1 MTTTTTPVDVLLA
14 RPDVGSALD
23 IAFSGVAQSV
33 GEKLSAT
40 FTKWIRA
47 GKPPKRAEMQKELAV
62 ALDAVLGD
70 EFFVRLIDDG
80 APARQRRAALM
91 ALLSAAEFPGTTFS
105 VIAHDNDDELL
116 TSEQAAELLHV
127 SRTHVNKLMDSG
139 TLKNVSRTEGR
150 HRRVPKAS
158 VMAYKAESKA
168 RQAKGMERM
177 TEASR
182 RLGLYEAELAG
193 IPKPPK
199 RR

>member
-1 MTTTTTPVDVLLA
+1 MTTTTTPVDVLRA
-14 RPDVGSALD
+14 RPDVGNALD

-47 GKPPKRAEMQKELAV
+47 GKSPKRAEMQKELAV
-62 ALDAVLGD
+62 ALDAVLVD

-91 ALLSAAEFPGTTFS
+91 ALLSAAEFPGTKFS
-105 VIAHDNDDELL
+105 VIADDNDDELL

-139 TLKNVSRTEGR
+139 VLRNVLKTEGG
-150 HRRVPKAS
+150 HRRVPRAS
-158 VMAYKAESKA
+158 VVAYKTQSKA

-199 RR
+199 R